1 MRTTSKSKPTRG
13 PMTAALLRLAA
24 IVLLAGL
31 SASCG
36 GGPELPAPAGDGT
49 DELRRSPCACAVL
62 PQPMPGPQDLQRYR
76 RSLGLAQG
84 SVGAAG
90 HEEGSLPC

>member
-1 MRTTSKSKPTRG
+1 MK
-13 PMTAALLRLAA
+13 AALLRLAA

-31 SASCG
+31 LEACG

-62 PQPMPGPQDLQRYR
+62 PQPMPGPEDLLRYR
-76 RSLGLAQG
+76 RTLGLAQG
-84 SVGAAG
+84 SVGATG